1 VAIIGAFLALGLTMK
16 TISIFSLFGMIMLVG
31 LVAKNG
37 ILLVDRTNQMKLD
50 KGLETN
56 EALVEAGQV
65 RLRPILMTTFA
76 MVMGMLP
83 IAMATSAGSETKSAL
98 GVVLIGGLL
107 SSMFLTL
114 VLVPVVYATFDGWKF
129 KLTGLVSK
137 LRKKKV
143 IEIELKEEDESR

>member
-1 VAIIGAFLALGLTMK
+1 MK

-37 ILLVDRTNQMKLD
+37 ILLVDRTNQMKLE
-50 KGLETN
+50 KGFDTT
-56 EALVEAGQV
+56 EALVEAGKV

-76 MVMGMLP
+76 MVMGMMP
-83 IAMATSAGSETKSAL
+83 IAFATSAGSETKSAL

-114 VLVPVVYATFDGWKF
+114 VLVPVVYATFDGWKI
-129 KLTGLVSK
+129 KISGLVSK
-137 LRKKKV
+137 YRKKEV
-143 IEIELKEEDESR
+143 IEIELSENKEK

>member
-1 VAIIGAFLALGLTMK
+1 
-16 TISIFSLFGMIMLVG
+16 
-31 LVAKNG
+31 
-37 ILLVDRTNQMKLD
+37 
-50 KGLETN
+50 
-56 EALVEAGQV
+56 
-65 RLRPILMTTFA
+65 MTTFA

-114 VLVPVVYATFDGWKF
+114 VLVPVVYATFDGWKI